1 MYQEFGNL
9 FAYLYTYNG
18 WWWCLKHWHM
28 FWKFKSVAVLSN
40 IFTVKCKL
48 TIFKC
53 GNLWLALQM
62 RIEVCHEWSKV
73 LNLCHELSVMYVHV
87 QETLKEIDGKLNPQ
101 PGRPSSIASTVGV
114 TLKITHTRE
123 NVLYNFSFTVLI
135 YSFKYIRRIECM

>member
-1 MYQEFGNL
+1 
-9 FAYLYTYNG
+9 
-18 WWWCLKHWHM
+18 
-28 FWKFKSVAVLSN
+28 
-40 IFTVKCKL
+40 
-48 TIFKC
+48 
-53 GNLWLALQM
+53 M